1 MDKKQFSIL
10 LSKLRQ
16 PIHIDFISR
25 HIVKESI
32 DETRK
37 VLDKLILL
45 KNKNNYLVAFYG
57 SFSIRIWK
65 TLEKDF
71 KGFSPLNI
79 DFEGSTSAANKADYC
94 RILII
99 QLQMNYLL

>member
-10 LSKLRQ
+10 LYKLRQ

-37 VLDKLILL
+37 VLDKLITAGFPKESATL
-45 KNKNNYLVAFYG
+45 K
-57 SFSIRIWK
+57 
-65 TLEKDF
+65 
-71 KGFSPLNI
+71 
-79 DFEGSTSAANKADYC
+79 
-94 RILII
+94 
-99 QLQMNYLL
+99 M